1 MVFWVGI
8 LVGAVF
14 GWSSAK
20 KGFYE
25 TWAFVFNIIISI
37 YLAVFLGP
45 IIASIP
51 GVGDM
56 EYGLT
61 LTLAATA
68 IAAFLVLHGISYT
81 FVTGQ
86 FSVAF
91 PKVLNTVG
99 AALLGFLAGFLLW
112 SFVALLIYITPAIS
126 ENTLVKK
133 MDFSSQFEQTSA
145 PYLAWWCN
153 FVNKLSRQD
162 SELTGEKAISGLLK
176 GVEPDEQ
183 VKQAEPDKSV
193 KSAEP
198 NEVAPPV
205 EKQPGPPPKA
215 IPEDI

>member
-14 GWSSAK
+14 GWSFAK

-56 EYGLT
+56 KCGLT

-86 FSVAF
+86 FNVAF

-112 SFVALLIYITPAIS
+112 SFVALLIYITPVIS
-126 ENTLVKK
+126 ENTLVKE
-133 MDFSSQFEQTSA
+133 MDFSSQFEQTSK

-162 SELTGEKAISGLLK
+162 SEITGEKAISSLLK
-176 GVEPDEQ
+176 SNDSEQ
-183 VKQAEPDKSV
+183 QAEQAEPNKSV

-205 EKQPGPPPKA
+205 EKQPDLPPKT

>member
-14 GWSSAK
+14 GWNAAK

-25 TWAFVFNIIISI
+25 TWAFVFNIVISI

-45 IIASIP
+45 IIANIP

-56 EYGLT
+56 EYGRT

-86 FSVAF
+86 LSVTF
-91 PKVLNTVG
+91 PKVFNTVG
-99 AALLGFLAGFLLW
+99 AAFLGFLAGFLLW

-126 ENTLVKK
+126 ENALVKE
-133 MDFSSQFEQTSA
+133 MDFSSQFKQTSA
-145 PYLAWWCN
+145 PYISWWCN
-153 FVNKLSRQD
+153 FVNRLSRQD

-176 GVEPDEQ
+176 DVESEEQ
-183 VKQAEPDKSV
+183 VKQAEPDKSA

-205 EKQPGPPPKA
+205 EKQPGPPPKTDF
-215 IPEDI
+215 EDI